1 MDHQNEEC
9 LYGLLAH
16 FSDPFK
22 TSFKNF
28 IKVDWMQILAV
39 GAQSR
44 SCLRLPSASC
54 RKLNTLL
61 KATVMLLWVSTTP
74 VGGKLRLGFEWH
86 RFHWVVGQC
95 LNKLNQNVVRF

>member
-1 MDHQNEEC
+1 
-9 LYGLLAH
+9 
-16 FSDPFK
+16 
-22 TSFKNF
+22 
-28 IKVDWMQILAV
+28 MQILAV

-61 KATVMLLWVSTTP
+61 KATVMLLCVSTTP

-86 RFHWVVGQC
+86 RFQWVVWSVLQQVELKCG
-95 LNKLNQNVVRF
+95 

>member
-1 MDHQNEEC
+1 M
-9 LYGLLAH
+9 L
-16 FSDPFK
+16 
-22 TSFKNF
+22 
-28 IKVDWMQILAV
+28 ILAV

-61 KATVMLLWVSTTP
+61 KATVMLLWASTTP

-86 RFHWVVGQC
+86 RFLGGWSVFKQVELKCG
-95 LNKLNQNVVRF
+95 